1 MGRCCVFVNGNIEE
15 GQMWGSFE
23 IVISDAVYC
32 GSFVSALPPPNL
44 SYSAWPGINAD
55 AKADANGAVFYSV
68 LMLHIILTG
77 AVCGPRKMA

>member
-1 MGRCCVFVNGNIEE
+1 
-15 GQMWGSFE
+15 MWGSFE

-44 SYSAWPGINAD
+44 SYSAWPGTNAN
-55 AKADANGAVFYSV
+55 ANNGAVFYSV